1 MFSILRIELLKLTS
15 YSAFRVLIILHLVL
29 FTLVIVTTSQ
39 LDITVP
45 GFSTDYL
52 YQFPNVWEFFPW
64 VASWFNILLA
74 ILVIVITGNEY
85 NFRTFRQH
93 VIDGLSRF
101 ELLAGKGMVIVML
114 AVYATLM
121 VLLLSLIF
129 GFIFTRNYEEIS
141 FAAKSY
147 TLLVYFLQAVA
158 YMVFG
163 FFIAVLFRST
173 GLAITLFLLYRLVIE
188 PVIRLFF
195 PKTVR
200 LYFPVRAISDLTPT
214 PEFVSITKGNVQING
229 NEADPL
235 SLREAGILPEKLP
248 LLTDVLLTAGY
259 TVLFIWLAYILLNK
273 RNL

>member
-1 MFSILRIELLKLTS
+1 MFSLLRIELIKLTS
-15 YSAFRVLIILHLVL
+15 YNAFRVLLILHLVL
-29 FTLVIVTTSQ
+29 FSLVIITTSQ

-74 ILVIVITGNEY
+74 ILVIVITANEY
-85 NFRTFRQH
+85 SFRTFRQH

-101 ELLAGKGMVIVML
+101 QLLAGKGMVIIML
-114 AVYATLM
+114 ALYATLM

-129 GFIFTRNYEEIS
+129 GFVFTRNYGEIT
-141 FAAKSY
+141 FTAKSY

-173 GLAITLFLLYRLVIE
+173 GLAITLFLLYRIIIE
-188 PVIRLFF
+188 PVFRLFF
-195 PKTVR
+195 PKAAR
-200 LYFPVRAISDLTPT
+200 MYFPIKAISGLTPT
-214 PEFVSITKGNVQING
+214 PEFVSITRGNVQING

-235 SLREAGILPEKLP
+235 SLREAGILPEELP
-248 LLTDVLLTAGY
+248 LLTNVLLTAGY
-259 TVLFIWLAYILLNK
+259 TVLFIWLAYILLKK